1 MNCYVPA
8 GKKGAKAMAMGYDG
22 ADERR
27 RYTISVAAELVSV
40 HQQTLRH
47 YERLGLIEPAR
58 GKGDIRYYS
67 PEDIDRIQQ
76 IRRLVNELGVNLAG
90 VEVVLHMRDH
100 IEQLQRDS
108 EEAMRR
114 MRAEHESEIR
124 RLKDIIVRLQTAHP
138 ASGVSQSD
146 E

>member
-1 MNCYVPA
+1 
-8 GKKGAKAMAMGYDG
+8 MAMRHDG

-27 RYTISVAAELVSV
+27 GYTISVAAELVSV

-108 EEAMRR
+108 EESIRR
-114 MRAEHESEIR
+114 MRAEHDTEIR
-124 RLKDIIVRLQTAHP
+124 RLKDIIVRLQAGQSASVTA
-138 ASGVSQSD
+138 D
-146 E
+146 TDT